1 MTYDEI
7 CNAVAHVQKVHDESD
22 PFRLC
27 RDMGIIVLYQSLGR
41 EQDAIKGF
49 FLKNKRIKT
58 ITINC
63 DLPLV
68 IQRIICAHEIGH
80 AVLHK
85 DSGISAFH
93 EVGMFDESSAFEK
106 DANLFAAEYLL
117 HDDDVLETL
126 NADNTFF
133 SSVAQLRVPVELLDF
148 KFRIMKWRG
157 YKLVEPPISARSN
170 FLLDME
176 VPKNPDYDT

>member
-1 MTYDEI
+1 
-7 CNAVAHVQKVHDESD
+7 
-22 PFRLC
+22 
-27 RDMGIIVLYQSLGR
+27 
-41 EQDAIKGF
+41 
-49 FLKNKRIKT
+49 
-58 ITINC
+58 
-63 DLPLV
+63 
-68 IQRIICAHEIGH
+68 
-80 AVLHK
+80 
-85 DSGISAFH
+85 
-93 EVGMFDESSAFEK
+93 MFDESSAFEK

-133 SSVAQLRVPVELLDF
+133 SSAAQLRVPVELLDF
-148 KFRIMKWRG
+148 KFRLMKWRG